1 VDIIFKAR
9 HTDVRERF
17 RKHAAAKLAK
27 IEKLDNKA
35 IRVDVEI
42 TAERNPRLADRRERV
57 ELTVNSRGPAIRA
70 EAAAADRFAALDMA
84 FAKLEARL
92 RRACDR
98 RKARHGAHAA
108 IRLIDLPENGIE
120 PELAGPGEV
129 SELAAN
135 GALAAGD
142 AEQAVSGV
150 VPIEMQGDGPLVVRE
165 KFHTASPMTIDQAL
179 FEMELVGHDFFLFTD
194 AGSGMPSVVY
204 RRRGYRYGVIR
215 LLEEKPAVAASP
227 VPADWAARSPES
239 NGLLQPGSSADR
251 RQADTSRGTGGL

>member
-98 RKARHGAHAA
+98 RKAKHGAHAA
-108 IRLIDLPENGIE
+108 VRLIDLPENGIE
-120 PELAGPGEV
+120 PELAGPGEM
-129 SELAAN
+129 SEPATN
-135 GALAAGD
+135 GAMAAGD

-150 VPIEMQGDGPLVVRE
+150 LPIEMQGDGPLVVRE
-165 KFHTASPMTIDQAL
+165 KFHTAAPMTIDQAL

-215 LLEEKPAVAASP
+215 LLEEEPAVPVSP
-227 VPADWAARSPES
+227 VPADWAAQSTDTD
-239 NGLLQPGSSADR
+239 GQLQQGSSAER
-251 RQADTSRGTGGL
+251 RQADARRGTAGL

>member
-98 RKARHGAHAA
+98 RKAKHGAHAA

-129 SELAAN
+129 NEPAAN
-135 GALAAGD
+135 GAMAAGE
-142 AEQAVSGV
+142 AEEAVSGV

-215 LLEEKPAVAASP
+215 LLEEKPAVVASP
-227 VPADWAARSPES
+227 VPADWAAQRPES
-239 NGLLQPGSSADR
+239 DGLLQQGSSAER
-251 RQADTSRGTGGL
+251 RQAAARRGTGGL